1 VTGQCIGVG
10 MIGCGTVGCGVARL
24 LHEQGAR
31 YARLLGKSIELRR
44 VLVRDMAKLR
54 TSNGFSV
61 IDRQILTDDPQAFF
75 ATADMPIVIEV
86 AGGGGPVGNYV
97 RKALAAGKHVVT
109 ANKAL
114 LATQGPELFEL
125 GRKYGAA
132 IAFEASCGGGIPLVT
147 ALQFGLVAEQ
157 IDALYGILNGTS
169 NYVLTEM
176 TQNNKTYNAAL
187 DEAMARGFAEADP
200 AADVNG
206 QDAAQKLA
214 VLASQAFGI
223 SVGEDHVQF
232 EGIDELDLADV
243 AFGIELGYDIK
254 LLAIAERVGELISLR
269 VHPSFIN
276 TQLPLAQ
283 VCGSFNALSVFGQA
297 TGHTMYYG
305 QGAGQLPTA
314 SAVVSDLLNIA
325 NGWYPQAF
333 SKLHMWRDGQLPPRL
348 LDPQDLIS
356 RFYLRLSAKDVP
368 GVMANVSGI
377 LGDAGISLGALSQHE
392 VASGQFVPVVII
404 THQARQGSLFKALE
418 KIEKL
423 DVIDGK
429 PACIRIVDM
438 P

>member
-1 VTGQCIGVG
+1 MTGQRIGVG
-10 MIGCGTVGCGVARL
+10 MIGCGTVGCGVAHL
-24 LHEQGAR
+24 LHEQGVR

-54 TSNGFSV
+54 TCNGSPV

-86 AGGGGPVGNYV
+86 AGGGGSVGNYV
-97 RKALAAGKHVVT
+97 RKALSAGKHVVT

-157 IDALYGILNGTS
+157 VDALYGILNGTS
-169 NYVLTEM
+169 NYILTEM
-176 TQNNKTYNAAL
+176 TQNNKTYDAAL
-187 DEAMARGFAEADP
+187 NEAMARGFAEADP
-200 AADVNG
+200 TADVNG
-206 QDAAQKLA
+206 RDAAQKLA

-232 EGIDELDLADV
+232 EGIDALDLADV
-243 AFGIELGYDIK
+243 AFGAELGYEIK

-283 VCGSFNALSVFGQA
+283 VYGTFNALSVFGQA

-325 NGWYPQAF
+325 SGWYPQAF
-333 SKLHMWRDGQLPPRL
+333 SKLHLWRNSDLPPRL
-348 LDPQDLIS
+348 LDPQDLTS

-392 VASGQFVPVVII
+392 VASGQFVSVVII

-418 KIEKL
+418 NIEKL